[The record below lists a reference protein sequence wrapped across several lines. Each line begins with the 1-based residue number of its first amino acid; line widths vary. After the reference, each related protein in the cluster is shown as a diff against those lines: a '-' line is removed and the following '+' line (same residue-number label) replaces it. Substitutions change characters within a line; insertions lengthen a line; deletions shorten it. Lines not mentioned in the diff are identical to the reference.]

1 MYCCHCEERSDAAIS
16 GGGDWRKSGARGLKN
31 ALNGPPTA
39 IQAQSGATIQAG
51 EVVGVGIM
59 RVLRAIKKAAPAF
72 HRWFMKY
79 SGTTMIIDNI
89 EERRRWRQYEE
100 RSEADSG
107 TSSERDSPSQ
117 K

>member
-1 MYCCHCEERSDAAIS
+1 MGHPLHPGSVRCY
-16 GGGDWRKSGARGLKN
+16 N
-31 ALNGPPTA
+31 
-39 IQAQSGATIQAG
+39 QAG
-51 EVVGVGIM
+51 EVDWVGIM
-59 RVLRAIKKAAPAF
+59 RALRATKKAALAV

-89 EERRRWRQYEE
+89 EERRRRRQSEE
-100 RSEADSG
+100 HSEADSG

>member
-1 MYCCHCEERSDAAIS
+1 MGHPMRPGSVRCY
-16 GGGDWRKSGARGLKN
+16 N
-31 ALNGPPTA
+31 
-39 IQAQSGATIQAG
+39 QAG
-51 EVVGVGIM
+51 EVDWVGIM
-59 RVLRAIKKAAPAF
+59 RALRATKKAALAV

-89 EERRRWRQYEE
+89 EERRRRRQSEE

-107 TSSERDSPSQ
+107 TSSEGDYPSQ

>member
-1 MYCCHCEERSDAAIS
+1 
-16 GGGDWRKSGARGLKN
+16 
-31 ALNGPPTA
+31 
-39 IQAQSGATIQAG
+39 
-51 EVVGVGIM
+51 VVGVGIM
-59 RVLRAIKKAAPAF
+59 RALRATKKAALAV

-89 EERRRWRQYEE
+89 EERRRRRQSEE
-100 RSEADSG
+100 HSEADSG